1 LLRKPKTAKDQA
13 HHSPRE
19 APHSIRVLCNLP
31 LLDGYVS
38 PLLWLEF
45 GKDAK
50 WQSGYDSGHS
60 TRTLLGPWVTAETFS
75 TSAGVLSSRRR
86 DY

>member
-1 LLRKPKTAKDQA
+1 LA
-13 HHSPRE
+13 S
-19 APHSIRVLCNLP
+19 
-31 LLDGYVS
+31 YVAS

-45 GKDAK
+45 GEDAK

-60 TRTLLGPWVTAETFS
+60 TKTLIGLCVPVETCS

-86 DY
+86 GY

>member
-1 LLRKPKTAKDQA
+1 VQPSGLVQTPSTYFPPDNVSYAAALRSVQ
-13 HHSPRE
+13 R
-19 APHSIRVLCNLP
+19 
-31 LLDGYVS
+31 LDGWFGL

-60 TRTLLGPWVTAETFS
+60 TKTLIGLCVPVETCG
-75 TSAGVLSSRRR
+75 TSAGVLSSRQR